1 MMNVYWLEQT
11 AADVPARD
19 DWLSAG
25 EKNRLAAFRIP
36 KRRDDWRL
44 GRWTGKCLVAHR
56 LGLPDTASDL
66 ATIELKSAI
75 SGAPEVFIAQ
85 RPAPLAVSLS
95 HRAGRALCVVAN
107 SGAALGC
114 DLELIESRSEEF
126 IADYFTDSE
135 QALMSWASAED
146 RLRLAALLW
155 SAKESALK
163 ALQVGL
169 LLNTRSVTVIPALSS
184 TVKNDW
190 CPLQVDYVG
199 GQRFHG
205 CWRSSND
212 FLRTLVAA
220 PGSPQPVPVVLPLSS
235 RRPVP
240 AITETGIQFAYR

>member
-11 AADVPARD
+11 AADVPATD

-44 GRWTGKCLVAHR
+44 GRWTGKRLVAAC
-56 LGLPDTASDL
+56 LGLPDTPSDL
-66 ATIELKSAI
+66 AAIELRPAI

-85 RPAPLAVSLS
+85 QPAPLAVSLS

-114 DLELIESRSEEF
+114 DLELIESRSEQF

-135 QALMSWASAED
+135 QALMSRASAED
-146 RLRLAALLW
+146 RSRLAALLW

-163 ALQVGL
+163 ALHVGL
-169 LLNTRSVTVIPALSS
+169 LLDTRSVTVTLALSS
-184 TVKNDW
+184 TANDW
-190 CPLQVDYVG
+190 YPLQVDYVG

-205 CWRSSND
+205 WWRSSND

-220 PGSPQPVPVVLPLSS
+220 PGSAQPVPLVLSLSS
-235 RRPVP
+235 RHLVP
-240 AITETGIQFAYR
+240 AITENETQSGYR